1 MVRRAGKSPP
11 GGASSARPR
20 RPRSAPSSRT
30 DPRNF
35 PTSAAFGSGA
45 RHFTDPEALGAA
57 LEAMLGA
64 DVTVLVKGSRFMR
77 MERVVWRVVEG
88 RPAHAGAGDH

>member
-1 MVRRAGKSPP
+1 MHEAVGRAAKEAGIDALLTL
-11 GGASSARPR
+11 GELSA
-20 RPRSAPSSRT
+20 AA
-30 DPRNF
+30 
-35 PTSAAFGSGA
+35 SAAFGSGA

-77 MERVVWRVVEG
+77 MERVVWRFVEG
-88 RPAHAGAGDH
+88 RPAHADAGEH